1 MTNREKYAEEILDI
15 ACNYGNVAVS
25 RNTNKLVPCNRLN
38 CCDCLWVDNDD
49 DDCDEARKQW
59 SEQEYTKPPVDWNKV
74 KVDTPILVKDHSG
87 ASWVHRHFARYSNGV
102 VHAWIDGKT
111 SWTEDIVNEW
121 NFAKLAESRVNDH

>member
-1 MTNREKYAEEILDI
+1 MKIKDFGRRLFVAIVTEE
-15 ACNYGNVAVS
+15 AV
-25 RNTNKLVPCNRLN
+25 
-38 CCDCLWVDNDD
+38 
-49 DDCDEARKQW
+49 
-59 SEQEYTKPPVDWNKV
+59 EQEYTKPPVDWNKV